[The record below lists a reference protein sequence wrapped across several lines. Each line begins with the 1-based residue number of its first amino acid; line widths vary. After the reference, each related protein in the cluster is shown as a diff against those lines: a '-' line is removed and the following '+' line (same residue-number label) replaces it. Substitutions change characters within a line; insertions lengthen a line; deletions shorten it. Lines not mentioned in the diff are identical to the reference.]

1 MRCICRCRIILP
13 YRWRYRRGHAAVYSN
28 NLISPTVVRDLGCVD
43 YLTTWEAMRRF
54 TAERSPATPDEFWT
68 VEHPPVYTLG
78 VAGRR
83 EHLLQTGDIPVIQ
96 TDRGGQVTYHG
107 PGQVIV
113 YPLVD
118 LRRCQI
124 KVREWVSLIEDAVIE
139 TLATWAVMGQRRPG
153 APGVYVAV
161 GDDLQK
167 ISALGL
173 KIRNGCSYH
182 GVSLNVSMDLAPFSQ
197 IDPCGYPGLRVTDL
211 SSLGPVVPLD
221 IVAHRLVEL
230 IRFRIEALA
239 PGTVDIAVQEVS
251 NNSPL

>member
-1 MRCICRCRIILP
+1 MQSLYP
-13 YRWRYRRGHAAVYSN
+13 VPPA
-28 NLISPTVVRDLGCVD
+28 LVRDFGRVD
-43 YLTTWEAMRRF
+43 YLATWEAMRAF
-54 TAERSPATPDEFWT
+54 TAGRSDGTADEFWL
-68 VEHPPVYTLG
+68 VEHFPVYTQG

-118 LRRCQI
+118 LRRCHI
-124 KVREWVSLIEDAVIE
+124 KVREWVSLLEDAVIAA
-139 TLATWAVMGQRRPG
+139 LATWAIVGRRRPG

-161 GDDLQK
+161 GDELQK

-182 GVSLNVSMDLAPFSQ
+182 GVSLNVNMDLAPFSQ

-211 SSLGPVVPLD
+211 SSLGALVSPA
-221 IVAHRLVEL
+221 IVAQRLVEL
-230 IRFRIEALA
+230 IRIRVERLTRETPPDACQGL
-239 PGTVDIAVQEVS
+239 S